1 MSGFQFIHKAGQ
13 LERRSART
21 PVSSNAGFDRSQL
34 HHIGQ
39 QGKRPPT
46 PSLPAGE
53 PLRAAAPRRLVTGAA
68 PRAAERSEQRSWVKG
83 RSALAAGVM
92 IDGLAAII
100 TPSRLLGVLNDD
112 RTTTFI

>member
-39 QGKRPPT
+39 QGKRFPNPQPPGRGAFT
-46 PSLPAGE
+46 SSRPE
-53 PLRAAAPRRLVTGAA
+53 AAATGAA

-92 IDGLAAII
+92 IDGLAASL
-100 TPSRLLGVLNDD
+100 PRVGYSGY
-112 RTTTFI
+112 